1 MQEEPYMRKVSVL
14 FGILAVV
21 LVFSCVST
29 PETTVQPASAAPV
42 AAVAPAVPAQ
52 APAPSKLDIIEKSIA
67 DGDFQEIEYKY
78 ILDMSRFKLG
88 TSATGKP
95 TLPADLVGVLNYL
108 GISFEAGTNPRRE
121 YYYLFA
127 QAPKREFNDAG
138 LIYRIREETGRDL
151 ARITLKFRM
160 PDGAT
165 PEFPDSSEFEDF
177 VNEFDAGASGAP
189 TNDRASIEHTFSVA
203 YDYEFDD
210 PKGERFAQR
219 DGKIDFA
226 TSWNFLK
233 AKSPSIAS
241 YIEKAY
247 PSILDPGTA
256 FPGEVYSYRWRGWY
270 SKAEV
275 AAMGKNSRRIEFTI
289 DYWTMEK
296 DGKKSGIFELSFGN
310 PEDTE
315 EELVLLSVENKKA
328 LDTLYLDLYR
338 KLWHLGLINEV
349 QSSKTNLYFST
360 FSK

>member
-1 MQEEPYMRKVSVL
+1 MIKEEPGMRKVTVFS
-14 FGILAVV
+14 GILVV
-21 LVFSCVST
+21 LLVFSCVSA
-29 PETTVQPASAAPV
+29 PETTVPPASAAPV
-42 AAVAPAVPAQ
+42 AAPVAASAQ
-52 APAPSKLDIIEKSIA
+52 TPAPSKLDIIEKSIA

-108 GISFEAGTNPRRE
+108 GMSFEAGTNPRRE

-127 QAPKREFNDAG
+127 QAPNREFNDAG

-165 PEFPDSSEFEDF
+165 PEFPDSAEFENF

-189 TNDRASIEHTFSVA
+189 TNDRASISHTFSVA
-203 YDYEFDD
+203 YDYEFED
-210 PKGERFAQR
+210 PKGVRFAQR

-226 TSWNFLK
+226 ASWNFLK
-233 AKSPSIAS
+233 AESPAIAS
-241 YIEKAY
+241 YIEKTY
-247 PSILDPGTA
+247 PSIMDPGTS

-270 SKAEV
+270 SKPEV

-289 DYWTMEK
+289 DYWTMDK
-296 DGKKSGIFELSFGN
+296 DGKKSDIFELSFGN

-338 KLWHLGLINEV
+338 KLWHLGLVHEV

-360 FSK
+360 FGK